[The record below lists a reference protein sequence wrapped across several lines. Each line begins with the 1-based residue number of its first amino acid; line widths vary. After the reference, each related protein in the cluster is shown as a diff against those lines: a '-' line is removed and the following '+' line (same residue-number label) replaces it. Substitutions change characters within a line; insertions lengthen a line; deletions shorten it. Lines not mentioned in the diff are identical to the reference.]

1 MPRFSFQPLGDSWT
15 LVAVLLA
22 ALVAGLV
29 VFRPNDATFSRFRR
43 RVAFGLR
50 LALVTIFAVLFA
62 RPSVVSVEKEEL
74 PASFVFLCDLSES
87 MSIRDETDGASRF
100 ETMKAGFAAVQD
112 RLRDLS
118 ERFDVRVFGFG
129 DATEELELVD
139 GAVRFPDAPTGS
151 ETPLGAALAETL
163 RTTAGSRT
171 LGVAVVSDGT
181 QRTKDAESPS
191 PQDVALRWRDAER
204 PIFAVPLGS
213 AEGSPTTRDV
223 AVLDLRSNDR
233 VFLGNELT
241 VSGQV
246 RVLGLAGR
254 KIPLA
259 LSLETSPGKLE
270 VVDSTELAPTSNDA
284 TLSYRFVCA
293 PKTAGQW
300 KLRVAAP
307 PQEGELADS
316 NNELGAFV
324 AAIDGGLDV
333 LYIEGTRRYEQNFLR
348 AALDEASDV
357 RVRYWRPSTASL
369 VARLPDATEAQRVAA
384 LTRSRK
390 SLIETFFKPGQY
402 AAYVLGDVDAA
413 AFQPNEL
420 KALAELVE
428 SGTGLVVLAGERSLG
443 AGGYAETPLA
453 DVFPVATQ
461 SADRLPLDSDLADF
475 DAASPESQK
484 LRFDGE
490 FRAAPV
496 VRSGRPDFVA
506 QLNLDPKKNAES
518 WAKLPPLSSVYR
530 VGTPKPG
537 ATTALVASGSLSD
550 GATSKELPLLVLNR
564 FGDGRV
570 ATLATDST
578 WRWRMRGFEDEHR
591 KFWRQLLLWTAKQ
604 DELLEGEL
612 AVELER
618 SRFAPGENVDFRVV
632 YRPKEGEDLSKLKA
646 KATVVGPDGS
656 RTDVALT
663 DANGVWTGTYR
674 GGETLG
680 VGDYRVEA
688 SVLSSTG
695 TPLQSA
701 QARFLT
707 FAQNLELDEPAASPS
722 TLENLASTTD
732 GKTLRVDDLASFLDE
747 LAQQRATVADFRE
760 VKRSLYDTWAIFA
773 LFAGLLIA
781 DWALRKRWG
790 AA

>member
-1 MPRFSFQPLGDSWT
+1 MPRFSFQPLGDSWA

-22 ALVAGLV
+22 SLV
-29 VFRPNDATFSRFRR
+29 VGLLAFRPNDATFSRFRR
-43 RVAFGLR
+43 RVALGLR
-50 LALVTIFAVLFA
+50 LALVAIFAVLFS

-100 ETMKAGFAAVQD
+100 EAMKAGFAAVRSQ
-112 RLRDLS
+112 LRDLS
-118 ERFDVRVFGFG
+118 ERIDVRVLGFG

-139 GAVRFPDAPTGS
+139 GEIRFPDAPTGS
-151 ETPLGAALAETL
+151 ETPLADALAETL
-163 RTTAGSRT
+163 RATAGNRT
-171 LGVAVVSDGT
+171 LGIAVFSDGT
-181 QRTKDAESPS
+181 QRTKNADATS

-204 PIFAVPLGS
+204 PIFAAPLGS
-213 AEGSPTTRDV
+213 ATGAPTTRDV
-223 AVLDLRSNDR
+223 AVLDMRSNDR

-246 RVLGLAGR
+246 RVLGLAGK

-259 LSLETSPGKLE
+259 LSLETSPSNME

-316 NNELGAFV
+316 NNALGAFV

-333 LYIEGTRRYEQNFLR
+333 LYIEGTRRYEQNFVR

-357 RVRYWRPSTASL
+357 RVRYWRPSTAAL
-369 VARLPDATEAQRVAA
+369 TARLPDATEAERVAA

-390 SLIETFFKPGQY
+390 SLLETFFKPGKY

-428 SGTGLVVLAGERSLG
+428 SGTGLVVLAGERSFG

-453 DVFPVATQ
+453 DVFPIATRN
-461 SADRLPLDSDLADF
+461 ADRLPLDADLADF
-475 DAASPESQK
+475 DAAAPESQK

-490 FRAAPV
+490 FRVAPN
-496 VRSGRPDFVA
+496 VRDGRPDFVA
-506 QLNLDPKKNAES
+506 QLNLDPKKNVET
-518 WAKLPPLSSVYR
+518 WERLPALSSVYR

-537 ATTALVASGSLSD
+537 ATTALVAGGSLSD
-550 GATSKELPLLVLNR
+550 GAPLKELPLLVLNR
-564 FGDGRV
+564 FGEGRV

-591 KFWRQLLLWTAKQ
+591 KFWRQLLLWSAKM

-618 SRFAPGENVDFRVV
+618 SRFAPSENVDFRVV
-632 YRPKEGEDLSKLKA
+632 YRPKAGEDLSKLKA
-646 KATVVGPDGS
+646 KAIVVGPDGA
-656 RTDVALT
+656 RTDVELA

-674 GGETLG
+674 GAET
-680 VGDYRVEA
+680 VGDYRIEA
-688 SVLSSTG
+688 AVLASSG

-722 TLENLASTTD
+722 TLENLASTSN
-732 GKTLRVDDLASFLDE
+732 GKILQINDLTTFFDE
-747 LAQQRATVADFRE
+747 LARQRSTVADFRE
-760 VKRSLYDTWAIFA
+760 VKRSLYDAWTIFA

-781 DWALRKRWG
+781 DWILRKRWG

>member
-1 MPRFSFQPLGDSWT
+1 M
-15 LVAVLLA
+15 
-22 ALVAGLV
+22 
-29 VFRPNDATFSRFRR
+29 
-43 RVAFGLR
+43 
-50 LALVTIFAVLFA
+50 
-62 RPSVVSVEKEEL
+62 
-74 PASFVFLCDLSES
+74 
-87 MSIRDETDGASRF
+87 
-100 ETMKAGFAAVQD
+100 
-112 RLRDLS
+112 
-118 ERFDVRVFGFG
+118 
-129 DATEELELVD
+129 
-139 GAVRFPDAPTGS
+139 
-151 ETPLGAALAETL
+151 
-163 RTTAGSRT
+163 
-171 LGVAVVSDGT
+171 
-181 QRTKDAESPS
+181 
-191 PQDVALRWRDAER
+191 
-204 PIFAVPLGS
+204 
-213 AEGSPTTRDV
+213 
-223 AVLDLRSNDR
+223 RSNDR

-259 LSLETSPGKLE
+259 LSLETSPGKME
-270 VVDSTELAPTSNDA
+270 IVDSTELAPTSNDA

-300 KLRVAAP
+300 KLRVAAT
-307 PQEGELADS
+307 PQDGELADS

-333 LYIEGTRRYEQNFLR
+333 LYIEGTRRYEQNFIR

-369 VARLPDATEAQRVAA
+369 VARLPDATEAERVAA

-390 SLIETFFKPGQY
+390 SLIETFFKPGKY

-461 SADRLPLDSDLADF
+461 NADRLPLDSDLADF
-475 DAASPESQK
+475 DAASTESQK

-490 FRAAPV
+490 FRVAPV
-496 VRSGRPDFVA
+496 ARHGRPDFVA

-537 ATTALVASGSLSD
+537 ATTALTAT

-570 ATLATDST
+570 AALATDST

-591 KFWRQLLLWTAKQ
+591 KFWRQLLLWTAKM

-612 AVELER
+612 AVELDR

-632 YRPKEGEDLSKLKA
+632 YRPK
-646 KATVVGPDGS
+646 
-656 RTDVALT
+656 
-663 DANGVWTGTYR
+663 
-674 GGETLG
+674 
-680 VGDYRVEA
+680 
-688 SVLSSTG
+688 
-695 TPLQSA
+695 
-701 QARFLT
+701 
-707 FAQNLELDEPAASPS
+707 
-722 TLENLASTTD
+722 
-732 GKTLRVDDLASFLDE
+732 
-747 LAQQRATVADFRE
+747 
-760 VKRSLYDTWAIFA
+760 
-773 LFAGLLIA
+773 
-781 DWALRKRWG
+781 
-790 AA
+790 

>member
-1 MPRFSFQPLGDSWT
+1 MPRFSFQPLGDSWA

-22 ALVAGLV
+22 SLV
-29 VFRPNDATFSRFRR
+29 VGLLAFRPNDATFSRFRR
-43 RVAFGLR
+43 RVALGLR
-50 LALVTIFAVLFA
+50 LALVAIFAVLFS

-100 ETMKAGFAAVQD
+100 EAMKAGFAAVRSQ
-112 RLRDLS
+112 LRDLS
-118 ERFDVRVFGFG
+118 ERIDVRVLGFG

-139 GAVRFPDAPTGS
+139 GEIRFPDAPTGS
-151 ETPLGAALAETL
+151 ETPLADALAETL
-163 RTTAGSRT
+163 RATAGNRT
-171 LGVAVVSDGT
+171 LGIAVFSDGT
-181 QRTKDAESPS
+181 QRTKNADATS

-204 PIFAVPLGS
+204 PIFAAPLGS
-213 AEGSPTTRDV
+213 ATGAPTTRDV
-223 AVLDLRSNDR
+223 AVLDMRSNDR

-246 RVLGLAGR
+246 RVLGLAGK

-259 LSLETSPGKLE
+259 LSLETSPGKME

-316 NNELGAFV
+316 NNALGAFV
-324 AAIDGGLDV
+324 ATIDGGLDV
-333 LYIEGTRRYEQNFLR
+333 LYIEGTRRYEQNFVR

-357 RVRYWRPSTASL
+357 RVRYWRPSTAAL
-369 VARLPDATEAQRVAA
+369 TARLPDATEAERVAA

-390 SLIETFFKPGQY
+390 SLIETFFKPGKY

-428 SGTGLVVLAGERSLG
+428 SGTGLVVLAGERSFG

-453 DVFPVATQ
+453 DVFPIATRN
-461 SADRLPLDSDLADF
+461 ADRLPLDADLADF
-475 DAASPESQK
+475 DAAAPESQK

-490 FRAAPV
+490 FRVAPN
-496 VRSGRPDFVA
+496 VRNGRPDFVA
-506 QLNLDPKKNAES
+506 QLNLDPKKNVET
-518 WAKLPPLSSVYR
+518 WERLPALSSVYR

-537 ATTALVASGSLSD
+537 ATTALVAGGSLSD
-550 GATSKELPLLVLNR
+550 GAPLKELPLLVLNR
-564 FGDGRV
+564 FGEGRV

-591 KFWRQLLLWTAKQ
+591 KFWRQLLLWSAKM

-618 SRFAPGENVDFRVV
+618 SRFAPSENINFRIV
-632 YRPKEGEDLSKLKA
+632 YQPKAGEDLSKLKA

-656 RTDVALT
+656 RTDVGLA

-674 GGETLG
+674 GAET
-680 VGDYRVEA
+680 VGDYRIEA
-688 SVLSSTG
+688 AVLASSE

-722 TLENLASTTD
+722 TLENLASTSN
-732 GKTLRVDDLASFLDE
+732 GKILQINDLTTFFDE
-747 LAQQRATVADFRE
+747 LARQRSTVADFRE
-760 VKRSLYDTWAIFA
+760 VKRSLYDVWTIFA
-773 LFAGLLIA
+773 LFAGLLTA
-781 DWALRKRWG
+781 DWILRKRWG

>member
-1 MPRFSFQPLGDSWT
+1 MSRFSFQPLGDSWA

-22 ALVAGLV
+22 SLV
-29 VFRPNDATFSRFRR
+29 VGLLAFRPNDATFSRFRR
-43 RVAFGLR
+43 RVALGLR
-50 LALVTIFAVLFA
+50 LALVAIFAVLFS
-62 RPSVVSVEKEEL
+62 RPSVVNVEKEEL

-100 ETMKAGFAAVQD
+100 EAMKAGFAAVRSQ
-112 RLRDLS
+112 LRDLS
-118 ERFDVRVFGFG
+118 ERIDVRVLGFG

-139 GAVRFPDAPTGS
+139 GEIRFPDAPTGS
-151 ETPLGAALAETL
+151 ETPLADALAETL
-163 RTTAGSRT
+163 RATAGNRT
-171 LGVAVVSDGT
+171 LGIAVFSDGT
-181 QRTKDAESPS
+181 QRTKNADATS

-204 PIFAVPLGS
+204 PIFAAPLGS
-213 AEGSPTTRDV
+213 ATGAPTTRDV
-223 AVLDLRSNDR
+223 AVLDMRSNDR

-246 RVLGLAGR
+246 RVLGLAG
-254 KIPLA
+254 KKFPLV
-259 LSLETSPGKLE
+259 LSLETSPGKME

-316 NNELGAFV
+316 NNALGAFV

-333 LYIEGTRRYEQNFLR
+333 LYIEGTRRYEQNFVR

-357 RVRYWRPSTASL
+357 RVRYWRPSTAAL
-369 VARLPDATEAQRVAA
+369 TARLPDATEAERVAA

-390 SLIETFFKPGQY
+390 SLVETFFKPGKY

-428 SGTGLVVLAGERSLG
+428 SGTGLVVLAGERSFG

-453 DVFPVATQ
+453 DVFPIATRN
-461 SADRLPLDSDLADF
+461 ADRLPLDADLADF
-475 DAASPESQK
+475 DAAAPESQK

-490 FRAAPV
+490 FRVAPN
-496 VRSGRPDFVA
+496 VRNGRPDFVA
-506 QLNLDPKKNAES
+506 QLNLDPKKNVET
-518 WAKLPPLSSVYR
+518 WERLPALSSVYR

-537 ATTALVASGSLSD
+537 ATTALVAGGSLSD
-550 GATSKELPLLVLNR
+550 GAPLKELPLLVLNR
-564 FGDGRV
+564 FGEGRV

-591 KFWRQLLLWTAKQ
+591 KFWRQLLLWSAKM

-618 SRFAPGENVDFRVV
+618 SRFAPSENVDFRVV
-632 YRPKEGEDLSKLKA
+632 YRPKAGEDLSKLKA

-656 RTDVALT
+656 RTDVELA

-674 GGETLG
+674 GAET
-680 VGDYRVEA
+680 VGDYQIEA
-688 SVLSSTG
+688 AVLASSE

-722 TLENLASTTD
+722 TLENLASTSN
-732 GKTLRVDDLASFLDE
+732 GKTLQINDLTTFFDE
-747 LAQQRATVADFRE
+747 LARQRSTVADFRE
-760 VKRSLYDTWAIFA
+760 VKRSLYDVWTIFA
-773 LFAGLLIA
+773 LFAGLLTA
-781 DWALRKRWG
+781 DWILRKRWG

>member
-1 MPRFSFQPLGDSWT
+1 MPRLSFQPLGDSWT

-29 VFRPNDATFSRFRR
+29 VFRPNDATLSRFRR
-43 RVAFGLR
+43 RVTLALR
-50 LALVTIFAVLFA
+50 LTLVAIFAVLFA
-62 RPSVVSVEKEEL
+62 RPSVISVEKEEL

-87 MSIRDETDGASRF
+87 MSIRDEAGSASRF
-100 ETMKAGFAAVQD
+100 ETMKAGFAAVRD

-118 ERFDVRVFGFG
+118 ERFDVRVLGFG

-139 GAVRFPDAPTGS
+139 GEIRFPDAPTGS
-151 ETPLGAALAETL
+151 ETPLADALAETL
-163 RTTAGSRT
+163 RATAGNRT
-171 LGVAVVSDGT
+171 LGVAVISDGT
-181 QRTKDAESPS
+181 QRTKAADAPS

-204 PIFAVPLGS
+204 PIFALPLGS

-223 AVLDLRSNDR
+223 AVLDMRSNDR

-259 LSLETSPGKLE
+259 LSLETSPGKME
-270 VVDSTELAPTSNDA
+270 VVDETELAPTSNDA

-300 KLRVAAP
+300 KLRVAAT
-307 PQEGELADS
+307 PQDGELADS
-316 NNELGAFV
+316 NNELGEFV

-369 VARLPDATEAQRVAA
+369 VARLPDATEAERVAA

-475 DAASPESQK
+475 DAASADSQK

-490 FRAAPV
+490 FRVAPAA
-496 VRSGRPDFVA
+496 RSGRPDFVA

-537 ATTALVASGSLSD
+537 ATTALVATD
-550 GATSKELPLLVLNR
+550 ATAKELPLLVLNR

-570 ATLATDST
+570 AALATDST

-591 KFWRQLLLWTAKQ
+591 KFWRQLLLWTAKM

-632 YRPKEGEDLSKLKA
+632 YRPKAGEDLSKLKA
-646 KATVVGPDGS
+646 KATVVGPDGE

-674 GGETLG
+674 GAETLV

-732 GKTLRVDDLASFLDE
+732 GKTLRVDELATFLDE
-747 LAQQRATVADFRE
+747 LAQKRATVADFRE
-760 VKRSLYDTWAIFA
+760 VKRSLYDTWAMFA

>member
-1 MPRFSFQPLGDSWT
+1 MPRFSFQPLGDSWA

-22 ALVAGLV
+22 SLV
-29 VFRPNDATFSRFRR
+29 VGLLAFRPNDATFSRFRR
-43 RVAFGLR
+43 RVALGLR
-50 LALVTIFAVLFA
+50 LALVAIFAVLFS

-100 ETMKAGFAAVQD
+100 EAMKAGFAAVRSQ
-112 RLRDLS
+112 LRDLS
-118 ERFDVRVFGFG
+118 ERIDVRVLGFG

-139 GAVRFPDAPTGS
+139 GEIRFPDAPTGS
-151 ETPLGAALAETL
+151 ETPLADALAETL
-163 RTTAGSRT
+163 RATAGNRT
-171 LGVAVVSDGT
+171 LGIAVFSDGT
-181 QRTKDAESPS
+181 QRTKNADATS

-204 PIFAVPLGS
+204 PIFAAPLGS
-213 AEGSPTTRDV
+213 ATGAPTTRDV
-223 AVLDLRSNDR
+223 AVLDMRSNDR

-246 RVLGLAGR
+246 RVLGLAGK

-259 LSLETSPGKLE
+259 LSLETSPSNME

-316 NNELGAFV
+316 NNALGAFV

-333 LYIEGTRRYEQNFLR
+333 LYIEGTRRYEQNFVR

-357 RVRYWRPSTASL
+357 RVRYWRPSTAAL
-369 VARLPDATEAQRVAA
+369 TARLPDATEAERVAA

-390 SLIETFFKPGQY
+390 SLLETFFKPGKY

-428 SGTGLVVLAGERSLG
+428 SGTGLVVLAGERSFG

-453 DVFPVATQ
+453 DVFPIATRN
-461 SADRLPLDSDLADF
+461 ADRLPLDADLADF
-475 DAASPESQK
+475 DAAAPESQK

-490 FRAAPV
+490 FRVAPN
-496 VRSGRPDFVA
+496 VRDGRPDFVA
-506 QLNLDPKKNAES
+506 QLNLDPKKNVET
-518 WAKLPPLSSVYR
+518 WGRLPALSSVYR

-537 ATTALVASGSLSD
+537 ATTALVAGGSLSD
-550 GATSKELPLLVLNR
+550 GAPLKELPLLVLNR
-564 FGDGRV
+564 FGEGRV

-591 KFWRQLLLWTAKQ
+591 KFWRQLLLWSAKM

-618 SRFAPGENVDFRVV
+618 SRFAPSENVDFRVV
-632 YRPKEGEDLSKLKA
+632 YRPKAGEDLSKLKA
-646 KATVVGPDGS
+646 KAIVVGPDGA
-656 RTDVALT
+656 RTDVELA
-663 DANGVWTGTYR
+663 DANSVWTGTYR
-674 GGETLG
+674 GAET
-680 VGDYRVEA
+680 VGDYRIEA
-688 SVLSSTG
+688 AVLASSG

-722 TLENLASTTD
+722 TLENLASTSN
-732 GKTLRVDDLASFLDE
+732 GKILQINDLTTFFDE
-747 LAQQRATVADFRE
+747 LARQRSTVADFRE
-760 VKRSLYDTWAIFA
+760 VKRSLYDAWTIFA

-781 DWALRKRWG
+781 DWILRKRWG

>member
-1 MPRFSFQPLGDSWT
+1 MPRFSFQPLGDSWA

-22 ALVAGLV
+22 SLV
-29 VFRPNDATFSRFRR
+29 VGLLAFRPNDATFSRFRR
-43 RVAFGLR
+43 RVALGLR
-50 LALVTIFAVLFA
+50 LALVAIFAVLFS

-100 ETMKAGFAAVQD
+100 EAMKAGFAAVRSQ
-112 RLRDLS
+112 LRDLS
-118 ERFDVRVFGFG
+118 ERIDVRVLGFG

-139 GAVRFPDAPTGS
+139 GEIRFPDAPTGS
-151 ETPLGAALAETL
+151 ETPLADALAETL
-163 RTTAGSRT
+163 RATAGNRT
-171 LGVAVVSDGT
+171 LGIAVFSDGT
-181 QRTKDAESPS
+181 QRTKNADATS

-204 PIFAVPLGS
+204 PIFAAPLGS
-213 AEGSPTTRDV
+213 ATGAPTTRDV
-223 AVLDLRSNDR
+223 AVLDMRSNDR

-246 RVLGLAGR
+246 RVLGLAGK

-259 LSLETSPGKLE
+259 LSLETSPGKME

-316 NNELGAFV
+316 NNALGAFV

-333 LYIEGTRRYEQNFLR
+333 LYIEGTRRYEQNFVR

-357 RVRYWRPSTASL
+357 RVRYWRPSTAAL
-369 VARLPDATEAQRVAA
+369 TARLPDATEAERVAA

-390 SLIETFFKPGQY
+390 SLIETFFKPGKY

-428 SGTGLVVLAGERSLG
+428 SGTGLVVLAGERSFG

-453 DVFPVATQ
+453 DVFPIATRN
-461 SADRLPLDSDLADF
+461 ADRLPLDADLADF
-475 DAASPESQK
+475 DAAAPESQK

-490 FRAAPV
+490 FRVAPN
-496 VRSGRPDFVA
+496 VRNGRPDFVA
-506 QLNLDPKKNAES
+506 QLNLDPKKNVET
-518 WAKLPPLSSVYR
+518 WERLPALSSVYR

-537 ATTALVASGSLSD
+537 ATTALVAGGSLSD
-550 GATSKELPLLVLNR
+550 GAPLKELPLLVLNR
-564 FGDGRV
+564 FGEGRV

-591 KFWRQLLLWTAKQ
+591 KFWRQLLLWSAKM

-618 SRFAPGENVDFRVV
+618 SRFAPSENIDIRVV
-632 YRPKEGEDLSKLKA
+632 YQPKAGEDLSKLKA

-656 RTDVALT
+656 RTDVELA

-674 GGETLG
+674 GAET
-680 VGDYRVEA
+680 VGDYRIEA
-688 SVLSSTG
+688 AVLASSG

-722 TLENLASTTD
+722 TLENLASTSN
-732 GKTLRVDDLASFLDE
+732 GKILQINDLTTFFDE
-747 LAQQRATVADFRE
+747 LARQRSTVADFRE
-760 VKRSLYDTWAIFA
+760 VKRSLYDVWTIFA
-773 LFAGLLIA
+773 LFAGLLTA
-781 DWALRKRWG
+781 DWILRKRWG

>member
-1 MPRFSFQPLGDSWT
+1 MPRLSFQPLGDSWT

-22 ALVAGLV
+22 ALVVGLV
-29 VFRPNDATFSRFRR
+29 VFRPNDATLSRFRR

-50 LALVTIFAVLFA
+50 LALVAIFAVLFA

-87 MSIRDETDGASRF
+87 MSIRDEADGASRF
-100 ETMKAGFAAVQD
+100 DAMKAGFASVQD
-112 RLRDLS
+112 RLRALS

-129 DATEELELVD
+129 DSTEELELVD

-151 ETPLGAALAETL
+151 ETPLGDALAETL

-171 LGVAVVSDGT
+171 LGVAVISDGT

-246 RVLGLAGR
+246 RVLGLAGQ

-270 VVDSTELAPTSNDA
+270 IVDSTALTPTSNDA

-300 KLRVAAP
+300 KLRVAAT
-307 PQEGELADS
+307 PQDGELADS

-390 SLIETFFKPGQY
+390 SLIETF
-402 AAYVLGDVDAA
+402 
-413 AFQPNEL
+413 
-420 KALAELVE
+420 
-428 SGTGLVVLAGERSLG
+428 
-443 AGGYAETPLA
+443 
-453 DVFPVATQ
+453 
-461 SADRLPLDSDLADF
+461 
-475 DAASPESQK
+475 
-484 LRFDGE
+484 
-490 FRAAPV
+490 
-496 VRSGRPDFVA
+496 
-506 QLNLDPKKNAES
+506 
-518 WAKLPPLSSVYR
+518 
-530 VGTPKPG
+530 
-537 ATTALVASGSLSD
+537 
-550 GATSKELPLLVLNR
+550 
-564 FGDGRV
+564 
-570 ATLATDST
+570 
-578 WRWRMRGFEDEHR
+578 
-591 KFWRQLLLWTAKQ
+591 
-604 DELLEGEL
+604 
-612 AVELER
+612 
-618 SRFAPGENVDFRVV
+618 
-632 YRPKEGEDLSKLKA
+632 
-646 KATVVGPDGS
+646 
-656 RTDVALT
+656 
-663 DANGVWTGTYR
+663 
-674 GGETLG
+674 
-680 VGDYRVEA
+680 
-688 SVLSSTG
+688 
-695 TPLQSA
+695 
-701 QARFLT
+701 
-707 FAQNLELDEPAASPS
+707 
-722 TLENLASTTD
+722 
-732 GKTLRVDDLASFLDE
+732 
-747 LAQQRATVADFRE
+747 
-760 VKRSLYDTWAIFA
+760 
-773 LFAGLLIA
+773 
-781 DWALRKRWG
+781 
-790 AA
+790 

>member
-1 MPRFSFQPLGDSWT
+1 MPRFSFQPLGDSWA

-22 ALVAGLV
+22 SLV
-29 VFRPNDATFSRFRR
+29 VGLLAFRPNDATFSRFRR
-43 RVAFGLR
+43 RVALGLR
-50 LALVTIFAVLFA
+50 LALVAIFAVLFS

-87 MSIRDETDGASRF
+87 MSIRDEADGASRF
-100 ETMKAGFAAVQD
+100 EAMKAGFAAVRSQ
-112 RLRDLS
+112 LRDLS
-118 ERFDVRVFGFG
+118 ERIDVRVLGFG

-139 GAVRFPDAPTGS
+139 GEIRFPDAPTGS
-151 ETPLGAALAETL
+151 ETPLADALAETL
-163 RTTAGSRT
+163 RATAGNRT
-171 LGVAVVSDGT
+171 LGIAVFSDGT
-181 QRTKDAESPS
+181 QRTKNADATS

-204 PIFAVPLGS
+204 PIFAAPLGS
-213 AEGSPTTRDV
+213 ATGAPTTRDV
-223 AVLDLRSNDR
+223 AVLDMRSNDR

-246 RVLGLAGR
+246 RVLGLAGK

-259 LSLETSPGKLE
+259 LSLETSPGKME
-270 VVDSTELAPTSNDA
+270 IVDSTELAPTSNDA

-316 NNELGAFV
+316 NNALGAFV

-333 LYIEGTRRYEQNFLR
+333 LYIEGTRRYEQNFVR

-357 RVRYWRPSTASL
+357 RVRYWRPSTAAL
-369 VARLPDATEAQRVAA
+369 TARLPDATEAERVAA

-390 SLIETFFKPGQY
+390 SLIETFFKPGKY

-428 SGTGLVVLAGERSLG
+428 SGTGLVVLAGERSFG

-453 DVFPVATQ
+453 DVFPIATRN
-461 SADRLPLDSDLADF
+461 ADRLPLDADLADY
-475 DAASPESQK
+475 DAAAPESQK

-490 FRAAPV
+490 FRVAPN
-496 VRSGRPDFVA
+496 VRDGRPDFVA
-506 QLNLDPKKNAES
+506 QLNLDPKKNVET
-518 WAKLPPLSSVYR
+518 WERLPALSSVYR

-537 ATTALVASGSLSD
+537 ATTALVAGGSLPD
-550 GATSKELPLLVLNR
+550 GAPLKELPLLVLNR
-564 FGDGRV
+564 FGEGRV

-591 KFWRQLLLWTAKQ
+591 KFWRQLLLWSAKM

-618 SRFAPGENVDFRVV
+618 SRFAPSENVDFRVV
-632 YRPKEGEDLSKLKA
+632 YRPKAGEDLSKLKA

-656 RTDVALT
+656 RTDVELAN
-663 DANGVWTGTYR
+663 ANGVWTGTYR
-674 GGETLG
+674 GAET
-680 VGDYRVEA
+680 VGDYRIEA
-688 SVLSSTG
+688 AVLASSG

-722 TLENLASTTD
+722 TLENLASTSN
-732 GKTLRVDDLASFLDE
+732 GKILQINDLTTFFNE
-747 LAQQRATVADFRE
+747 LARQRSTVADFRE
-760 VKRSLYDTWAIFA
+760 VKRSLYDVWTIFA
-773 LFAGLLIA
+773 LFAGILIA
-781 DWALRKRWG
+781 DWILRKRWG

>member
-1 MPRFSFQPLGDSWT
+1 MPRLSFQPLGDSWPF
-15 LVAVLLA
+15 VAVLLA
-22 ALVAGLV
+22 ALVVGLV
-29 VFRPNDATFSRFRR
+29 VFRPNDATLSRFRR
-43 RVAFGLR
+43 RVALGLR
-50 LALVTIFAVLFA
+50 LTLVAIFAVLFA

-87 MSIRDETDGASRF
+87 MSIRDEADGASRF
-100 ETMKAGFAAVQD
+100 DAMKAGFASVQD

-139 GAVRFPDAPTGS
+139 GEIRFPDAPTGS
-151 ETPLGAALAETL
+151 ETPLGDALSETL
-163 RTTAGSRT
+163 RATAGNRT
-171 LGVAVVSDGT
+171 LGVAVISDGT

-204 PIFAVPLGS
+204 PIFALPLGS

-259 LSLETSPGKLE
+259 LSLETSPGKME

-300 KLRVAAP
+300 KLRVAAT
-307 PQEGELADS
+307 PQDGELADS

-333 LYIEGTRRYEQNFLR
+333 LYIEGTRRYEQNFIR

-369 VARLPDATEAQRVAA
+369 TARLPDATEAERVAA

-390 SLIETFFKPGQY
+390 SLIDAFFKPGKY

-461 SADRLPLDSDLADF
+461 NADRLPLDSDLADF
-475 DAASPESQK
+475 DAASPETQK

-490 FRAAPV
+490 FRAAPNA
-496 VRSGRPDFVA
+496 RAGRPDFVA

-537 ATTALVASGSLSD
+537 ATTALTAT

-591 KFWRQLLLWTAKQ
+591 KFWRQLLLWTAKM

-632 YRPKEGEDLSKLKA
+632 YRPKAGEDLSKLKA

-674 GGETLG
+674 GGETLV

-695 TPLQSA
+695 TPLQNA

-732 GKTLRVDDLASFLDE
+732 GKTLRVDELALFLDE
-747 LAQQRATVADFRE
+747 LAQKRATVADFRE
-760 VKRSLYDTWAIFA
+760 VKRSLYDTWTMFA

>member
-1 MPRFSFQPLGDSWT
+1 MPRLSFQPLGDSWT
-15 LVAVLLA
+15 LVALLLA

-29 VFRPNDATFSRFRR
+29 LFRSNDATLSRFRR
-43 RVAFGLR
+43 RVALTLR
-50 LALVTIFAVLFA
+50 LALVAIFAVLFA

-87 MSIRDETDGASRF
+87 MSIRDEAEGASRF
-100 ETMKAGFAAVQD
+100 EAMKAGFAAVRDQ
-112 RLRDLS
+112 LRDLS
-118 ERFDVRVFGFG
+118 ERFDVRVLGFG

-139 GAVRFPDAPTGS
+139 GEIRFPDAPTGS
-151 ETPLGAALAETL
+151 ETPLGDALAETL
-163 RTTAGSRT
+163 RATAGNRT
-171 LGVAVVSDGT
+171 LGVAVISDGT
-181 QRTKDAESPS
+181 QRTKAADAPS

-204 PIFAVPLGS
+204 PIFTLPLGS

-223 AVLDLRSNDR
+223 AVLDMRSNDR

-259 LSLETSPGKLE
+259 LSLETSPGKME
-270 VVDSTELAPTSNDA
+270 VVDETELAPTSNDA

-300 KLRVAAP
+300 KLHVAAT
-307 PQEGELADS
+307 PQDGELADS

-333 LYIEGTRRYEQNFLR
+333 LYIEGTRRYEQNFVR

-369 VARLPDATEAQRVAA
+369 TARLPDATEAERVAA

-390 SLIETFFKPGQY
+390 SLIETFFTPGKY

-428 SGTGLVVLAGERSLG
+428 NGTGLVVLAGERSLG

-490 FRAAPV
+490 FRVAPAA
-496 VRSGRPDFVA
+496 RAGRPDFVA

-530 VGTPKPG
+530 FGTPKPG
-537 ATTALVASGSLSD
+537 ATTALVASGSLSQ
-550 GATSKELPLLVLNR
+550 GATAKDLPLLVLNR

-570 ATLATDST
+570 AALATDST

-591 KFWRQLLLWTAKQ
+591 KFWRQLLLWTAKM

-632 YRPKEGEDLSKLKA
+632 YRPKAGEDLSKMKA

-656 RTDVALT
+656 RTDVELA

-674 GGETLG
+674 GAGTI
-680 VGDYRVEA
+680 GDYRVEA
-688 SVLSSTG
+688 AVLSSTG

-701 QARFLT
+701 QARFLA

-732 GKTLRVDDLASFLDE
+732 GKTLRVDELAAFLDE
-747 LAQQRATVADFRE
+747 LAQKRATVADFRE